1 MGTGFEPGITSRIWP
16 HVRLSGEGLRLLV
29 EQVRFG
35 SERGLSRPC
44 SGLLWSCDV
53 TDAGPWVGPLVAYG
67 DCRSAVRG
75 VPLPPALADGLDVRG
90 QPG

>member
-1 MGTGFEPGITSRIWP
+1 M
-16 HVRLSGEGLRLLV
+16 RLLV

-53 TDAGPWVGPLVAYG
+53 TDVGPWVGPLVAYG
-67 DCRSAVRG
+67 DCRSDARG

-90 QPG
+90 QPGQRRTPGAWAAGLRTTRGW